1 MRKRKPKVVWLP
13 NTEANGFGTTDT
25 IYNAGQIVITGT
37 GGGGALDSGDTG
49 SVEFPVVTDGIQ
61 SDPLQPTSSL
71 ADIEDS
77 GYRLRRIVGKI
88 YCFHSVD
95 INAPAFTFVTA
106 GLIIRRVDPT
116 TGGSLASVA
125 SAVQPFP
132 LIAPGFTTNQMDP
145 WIWRRTWLLGNRP
158 PGLAAD
164 QNAVDP
170 VTQRLVLDA
179 APCRNFAD
187 AYPGGIA
194 EGPHVDQ
201 KTARVVGPEERLF
214 LDVSATVFTQ
224 ATNTTLG
231 IGVAFELRVLAS
243 MRTSVG
249 NRRNASR

>member
-1 MRKRKPKVVWLP
+1 MRRRTRPKVVWLP

-25 IYNAGQIVITGT
+25 IYNAGVFDT
-37 GGGGALDSGDTG
+37 GGGASGDSG
-49 SVEFPVVTDGIQ
+49 SIEFPIVTDGIQ

-88 YCFHSVD
+88 YVFHGQS
-95 INAPAFTFVTA
+95 AGAASFTFVTA

-116 TGGSLASVA
+116 TGASLAATA

-132 LIAPGFTTNQMDP
+132 LIAPGFTTNQGDP
-145 WIWRRTWLLGNRP
+145 WIWRRTWLLGTRNLVAPATALAGLGTQGGEQIDSAP
-158 PGLAAD
+158 P
-164 QNAVDP
+164 
-170 VTQRLVLDA
+170 
-179 APCRNFAD
+179 RNFGD

-201 KTARVVGPEERLF
+201 KTARIVGPEERLF
-214 LDVSATVFTQ
+214 LDVSATVFAEGPTGVVPS
-224 ATNTTLG
+224 A